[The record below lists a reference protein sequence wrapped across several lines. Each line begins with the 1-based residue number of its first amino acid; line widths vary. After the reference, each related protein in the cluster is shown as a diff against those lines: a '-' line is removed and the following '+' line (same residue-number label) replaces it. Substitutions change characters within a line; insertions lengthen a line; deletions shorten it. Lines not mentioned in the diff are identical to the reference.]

1 MTNAAA
7 LFVIAGL
14 DPAIQPHLVRSK
26 RHVDVRVEPG
36 HGE

>member
-1 MTNAAA
+1 MADAAA

-14 DPAIQPHLVRSK
+14 DPAIQGVSRRLR
-26 RHVDVRVEPG
+26 RHADARAEPG